1 MQNEQ
6 TEQKQ
11 GISLVFGYPTA
22 YIGKEAVK
30 RTHKVRQ
37 DDAQQSVRTGYSR
50 VAKFVCS
57 IKNKK
62 IRFFCFL

>member
-22 YIGKEAVK
+22 YRGKEAVK
-30 RTHKVRQ
+30 RTRKVRQ
-37 DDAQQSVRTGYSR
+37 DDAQQGVRIKYAEWRSLF
-50 VAKFVCS
+50 VA
-57 IKNKK
+57 
-62 IRFFCFL
+62 